1 MLLATVD
8 GNADNEVTDV
18 FTIMMIIN
26 MTITMVKLAFC
37 AIYKNAYLNSKK
49 QIYKRFSLNN

>member
-37 AIYKNAYLNSKK
+37 VIYKNAHLSSKK
-49 QIYKRFSLNN
+49 QIYKKFSLNN

>member
-26 MTITMVKLAFC
+26 MTITMVKLVFVSF
-37 AIYKNAYLNSKK
+37 IKMH
-49 QIYKRFSLNN
+49 I